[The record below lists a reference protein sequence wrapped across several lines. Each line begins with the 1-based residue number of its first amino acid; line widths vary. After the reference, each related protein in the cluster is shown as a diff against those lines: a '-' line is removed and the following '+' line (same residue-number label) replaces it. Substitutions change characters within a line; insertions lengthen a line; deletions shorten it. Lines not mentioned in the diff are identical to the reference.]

1 MEERIAMRSSADI
14 AQSLLP
20 VDTEQRSALSP
31 RIKLYAFIL
40 GILNL
45 FPSGLAEHVLRS
57 DRDGYYLSLFLF
69 SHSAVFGLVGLS
81 HFIGSSRAILQKVY
95 LFPTTALSR
104 ILFVISANL
113 RHPFSIALISSNLFF
128 LIVLYRYHIPVG
140 IAAAVL
146 YLLLVLNIA
155 TIAGIVLL
163 QLEKRGSSSG
173 IAFVVLA
180 LAACAVFV
188 GSYAYESDAI
198 MQNVPL
204 VNFCVNGILS
214 AISGAWFAVVLDF
227 AVLVAIP
234 IAVIWIGRK
243 FL

>member
-1 MEERIAMRSSADI
+1 MRSSADI
-14 AQSLLP
+14 AQSLLA
-20 VDTEQRSALSP
+20 VDTEQQSALSP

-45 FPSGLAEHVLRS
+45 FPSGLSEHVLRS

-69 SHSAVFGLVGLS
+69 SHSAVFALVGFS
-81 HFIGSSRAILQKVY
+81 HFIGSSRDILQKVY

-104 ILFVISANL
+104 ILFVIGANL
-113 RHPFSIALISSNLFF
+113 RHPFSIALISSNVFF
-128 LIVLYRYHIPVG
+128 LIILYRHHIPVG
-140 IAAAVL
+140 ITAVAL
-146 YLLLVLNIA
+146 YLLLVINIA

-163 QLEKRGSSSG
+163 QLETRGSSAG
-173 IAFVVLA
+173 IALVVVA

-188 GSYAYESDAI
+188 GSYAYEADAI

-214 AISGAWFAVVLDF
+214 ALSGEWVGVVVNC
-227 AVLVAIP
+227 AVLGAVPVAI
-234 IAVIWIGRK
+234 IWIGKK

>member
-1 MEERIAMRSSADI
+1 MRSSADI
-14 AQSLLP
+14 AQSLLA
-20 VDTEQRSALSP
+20 VDTEQQSALSP

-45 FPSGLAEHVLRS
+45 IPSGLSEHVLRS

-69 SHSAVFGLVGLS
+69 SHSAVFALVGLS
-81 HFIGSSRAILQKVY
+81 YFLGSSRDILQKVH
-95 LFPTTALSR
+95 LFPTTGLSR
-104 ILFVISANL
+104 ILFVIRANL

-128 LIVLYRYHIPVG
+128 LIVLYRHDIPVG

-163 QLEKRGSSSG
+163 QLEKRGTSAG
-173 IAFVVLA
+173 IAFVVVA

-188 GSYAYESDAI
+188 GTYAYKADAI
-198 MQNVPL
+198 LQNVPL

-214 AISGAWFAVVLDF
+214 ALSGAWFAVVLNF
-227 AVLVAIP
+227 AVLVVIP
-234 IAVIWIGRK
+234 MATIWIGKK